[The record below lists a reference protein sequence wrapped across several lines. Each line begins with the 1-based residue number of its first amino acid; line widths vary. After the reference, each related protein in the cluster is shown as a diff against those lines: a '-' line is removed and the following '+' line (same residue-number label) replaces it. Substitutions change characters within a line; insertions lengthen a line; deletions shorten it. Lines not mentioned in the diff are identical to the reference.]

1 MYVTR
6 ALEETGPC
14 PPGAYIPVWETDNNQ
29 TRKQMKRDV
38 RKVEVLGKKQNRIME
53 KRVMKASRVVG

>member
-1 MYVTR
+1 
-6 ALEETGPC
+6 
-14 PPGAYIPVWETDNNQ
+14 
-29 TRKQMKRDV
+29 MKRDV